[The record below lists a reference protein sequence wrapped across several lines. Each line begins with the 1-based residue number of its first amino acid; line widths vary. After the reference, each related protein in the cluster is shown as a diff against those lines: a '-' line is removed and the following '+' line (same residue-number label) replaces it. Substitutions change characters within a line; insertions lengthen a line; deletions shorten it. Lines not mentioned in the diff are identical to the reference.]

1 MEFPLS
7 KRERQ
12 LLKEIKEAFH
22 QHNNSIMIDNEAE
35 FIESKEIMDLLVE
48 KGFVYQ
54 TERRYVAKNYAITHK
69 PTYVLL
75 TDFERVMSWIED
87 QDTKAK
93 RPSQREWKIAIFSS
107 MFSAITGLIIGIL
120 TSDMILKFVANLW
133 K

>member
-75 TDFERVMSWIED
+75 TDFERVMSCFCI
-87 QDTKAK
+87 
-93 RPSQREWKIAIFSS
+93 
-107 MFSAITGLIIGIL
+107 LIL
-120 TSDMILKFVANLW
+120 YPRHNPFRF
-133 K
+133 

>member
-1 MEFPLS
+1 ME
-7 KRERQ
+7 
-12 LLKEIKEAFH
+12 EIKEAFN

-54 TERRYVAKNYAITHK
+54 TESRYVAKNYAITHK

-75 TDFERVMSWIED
+75 TDFKRVMSWIED

-107 MFSAITGLIIGIL
+107 VFSAITGLIIGIL
-120 TSDMILKFVANLW
+120 TSDMILKFVADLW